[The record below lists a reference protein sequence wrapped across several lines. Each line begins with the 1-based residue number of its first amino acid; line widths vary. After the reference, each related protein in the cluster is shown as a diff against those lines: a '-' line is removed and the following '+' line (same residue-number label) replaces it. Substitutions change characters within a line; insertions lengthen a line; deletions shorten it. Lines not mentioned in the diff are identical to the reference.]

1 MLFLFTRYM
10 LNSLRIMVSNWTDFM
25 NCKETIRI
33 SMKYC
38 LISGEA
44 FLKISLKIL
53 VSDSTA

>member
-1 MLFLFTRYM
+1 
-10 LNSLRIMVSNWTDFM
+10 
-25 NCKETIRI
+25 
-33 SMKYC
+33 MKYC